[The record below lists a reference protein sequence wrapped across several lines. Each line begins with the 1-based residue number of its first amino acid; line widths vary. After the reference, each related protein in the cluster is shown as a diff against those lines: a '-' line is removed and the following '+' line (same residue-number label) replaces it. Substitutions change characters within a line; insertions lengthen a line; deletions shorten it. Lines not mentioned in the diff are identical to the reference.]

1 MIKDMTEGNVN
12 KTLLLFTLPMLVS
25 VMFQQFYN
33 MADSI
38 VVGKFVGEEAL
49 AAVGSS
55 YTITTIFIAVAVGGS
70 LGCNIIIANLFG
82 SKNYK
87 DMKTTVNTVFI
98 TCFALSLIL
107 TVAGLIICVPI
118 MDAIKTPLNVYDDAL
133 LYLRIY
139 IYGLTFL
146 LLYNVCNGI
155 FTALGDSKTPL
166 IFLICSS
173 VGNIFLDAYFVI
185 QFNMGVAGVAWAT
198 FIAQGV
204 SSILALITVLK
215 RLSKIKSDEKPKI
228 FSAKLLGSVCVVAI
242 PSILQQSFVSV
253 GNLFIQRLVNLFGS
267 SVMAGYSS
275 AIKINTF
282 AITSFTALGN
292 SMSGFTAQ
300 NMGAAKPK
308 RIKEGYKEGIKIAL
322 MAAAVFFAVFSAFGK
337 NLLNLFLD
345 DSSEEALRTGMMFL
359 KIVSPFYFVVT
370 IKILTDGL
378 LRGAKAIMCF
388 TASTFFDL
396 ILRVVLAYVFVA
408 VTELGP
414 TAIWLS
420 WPIGWILSTALS
432 VFFYFRSSW
441 LKHIEQGQ

>member
-38 VVGKFVGEEAL
+38 VVGKFVGEGAL

-55 YTITTIFIAVAVGGS
+55 YTVTTIFIAIAVGGS
-70 LGCNIIIANLFG
+70 LGCNIVIANLFG

-98 TCFALSLIL
+98 TCFALSLIM
-107 TVAGLIICVPI
+107 TAVGLIICVPI

-173 VGNIFLDAYFVI
+173 IGNIFLDAYFVI

-204 SSILALITVLK
+204 SSLFALITVLR
-215 RLSKIKSDEKPKI
+215 RLCKIKSDEKPEM
-228 FSAKLLGSVCVVAI
+228 FSAKLLGSV
-242 PSILQQSFVSV
+242 
-253 GNLFIQRLVNLFGS
+253 
-267 SVMAGYSS
+267 
-275 AIKINTF
+275 
-282 AITSFTALGN
+282 
-292 SMSGFTAQ
+292 
-300 NMGAAKPK
+300 
-308 RIKEGYKEGIKIAL
+308 
-322 MAAAVFFAVFSAFGK
+322 
-337 NLLNLFLD
+337 
-345 DSSEEALRTGMMFL
+345 
-359 KIVSPFYFVVT
+359 
-370 IKILTDGL
+370 
-378 LRGAKAIMCF
+378 
-388 TASTFFDL
+388 
-396 ILRVVLAYVFVA
+396 
-408 VTELGP
+408 
-414 TAIWLS
+414 
-420 WPIGWILSTALS
+420 
-432 VFFYFRSSW
+432 
-441 LKHIEQGQ
+441 

>member
-12 KTLLLFTLPMLVS
+12 KTLLLFTLPMLIS

-38 VVGKFVGEEAL
+38 IVGKFVGEEPL

-55 YTITTIFIAVAVGGS
+55 YTVTTIFIAVAVGSS
-70 LGCNIIIANLFG
+70 LGCNIVIANLFG
-82 SKNYK
+82 SKDYRN
-87 DMKTTVNTVFI
+87 MKTTVNTVFI
-98 TCFALSLIL
+98 SCFVLSLVM
-107 TVAGLIICVPI
+107 TVLGLKICVPL
-118 MDAIKTPLNVYDDAL
+118 MDAIKTPANVYDDAL

-173 VGNIFLDAYFVI
+173 IGNIFLDAYFVI
-185 QFNMGVAGVAWAT
+185 RFNMGVAGVAWAT
-198 FIAQGV
+198 FIAQGI
-204 SSILALITVLK
+204 SSVLALITVLI
-215 RLSKIKSDEKPKI
+215 RLRKIKSDGKPGI
-228 FSAKLLGSVCVVAI
+228 FSFRILGNVCVVAI
-242 PSILQQSFVSV
+242 PSILQQSFISV

-267 SVMAGYSS
+267 SVIAGYSS

-292 SMSGFTAQ
+292 SMSSFTAQ
-300 NMGAAKPK
+300 NMGAGKTD
-308 RIKEGYKEGIKIAL
+308 RIKEGYRAGVRISLA
-322 MAAAVFFAVFSAFGK
+322 AAAVFFAVFFIFGK
-337 NLLNLFLD
+337 QLLYLFLD
-345 DSSEEALRTGMMFL
+345 DTSEQALKTGMLFL
-359 KIVSPFYFVVT
+359 KIVSPFYFSVT
-370 IKILTDGL
+370 IKIITDGL
-378 LRGAKAIMCF
+378 LRGSKAMLCF

-396 ILRVVLAYVFVA
+396 ILRVVLAYLFVA
-408 VTELGP
+408 VTDIGS

-420 WPIGWILSTALS
+420 WPIGWVLSTLLS
-432 VFFYFRSSW
+432 VFFYRRGYW
-441 LKHIEQGQ
+441 LKSLNKTV

>member
-12 KTLLLFTLPMLVS
+12 KTLLLFTLPMLIS

-38 VVGKFVGEEAL
+38 IVGKFVGEEAL

-55 YTITTIFIAVAVGGS
+55 YTVTTIFIAVAVGSS
-70 LGCNIIIANLFG
+70 LGCNIVIANLFG
-82 SKNYK
+82 SKDYRN
-87 DMKTTVNTVFI
+87 MKTTVNTVFI
-98 TCFALSLIL
+98 SCFVLSLVM
-107 TVAGLIICVPI
+107 TVLGLKICVPL
-118 MDAIKTPLNVYDDAL
+118 MDAIKTPANVYDDAL

-173 VGNIFLDAYFVI
+173 IGNIFLDAYFVI
-185 QFNMGVAGVAWAT
+185 RFNMGVAGVAWAT
-198 FIAQGV
+198 FIAQGI
-204 SSILALITVLK
+204 SSVLALITVLI
-215 RLSKIKSDEKPKI
+215 RLRKIKSDGKPGI
-228 FSAKLLGSVCVVAI
+228 FSFRILGNVCVVAI
-242 PSILQQSFVSV
+242 PSILQQSFISV

-267 SVMAGYSS
+267 SVIAGYSS

-292 SMSGFTAQ
+292 SMSSFTAQ
-300 NMGAAKPK
+300 NMGAGKTD
-308 RIKEGYKEGIKIAL
+308 RIKEGYRAGVRISLAV
-322 MAAAVFFAVFSAFGK
+322 AAVFFAVFFIFGK
-337 NLLNLFLD
+337 QLLYLFLD
-345 DSSEEALRTGMMFL
+345 DTSEQALKTGMLFL
-359 KIVSPFYFVVT
+359 KIVSPFYFSVT
-370 IKILTDGL
+370 IKIITDGL
-378 LRGAKAIMCF
+378 LRGSKAMLCF

-396 ILRVVLAYVFVA
+396 ILRVVLAYLFVA
-408 VTELGP
+408 VTDIGS

-420 WPIGWILSTALS
+420 WPIGWVLSTLLS
-432 VFFYFRSSW
+432 VFFYRRGSW
-441 LKHIEQGQ
+441 LKNLNKTV